1 MRKIGIDFLMIVF
14 SFLAGHDTVLNSYC
28 LFNGNNKHFST
39 KSAAND
45 DCLKDKSCV
54 AFIDSCGNGNKFSL
68 CNAPLMIVPSGC
80 GGAVQKSVTYL
91 KLGKY
96 LVVNELQFFE
106 TIKGFDQ

>member
-1 MRKIGIDFLMIVF
+1 MLD
-14 SFLAGHDTVLNSYC
+14 SYC
-28 LFNGNNKHFST
+28 LSNGNNKHFST
-39 KSAAND
+39 RSAAND

-54 AFIDSCGNGNKFSL
+54 AFVDKCGQGNKFSL

-96 LVVNELQFFE
+96 LVVNELQFFD
-106 TIKGFDQ
+106 TATPAFSTHYVLN